1 MNLLERSPK
10 IFKQIVA
17 SAAVLATVVG
27 CSSDAD
33 FPTPSQNVVEIA
45 STTERFSTLT
55 AAVVAA
61 GLAET
66 LSEAELTLFAP
77 NNDAFDA
84 LGLSEEELANLLAD
98 TETLTA
104 ILANHVIAGPG
115 IDANTAV
122 TVAGSE
128 DNIQDTFGGGEVA
141 LSVSTEAG
149 ENVLYVDTSAV
160 IATNIRATNGIIHEV
175 DKVIL
180 PASPTDVSTL
190 TIEAAGRT
198 LPQLT
203 TLFEA
208 IDALGLAGVLDDASA
223 TFTVFAPTN
232 DAFDALLA
240 GSSLGDLV
248 AGLGAD
254 VVTDIV
260 LQHVVPDLAIQSV
273 DAYAANG
280 GTVPT
285 AAGDAPTSLPVLIA
299 DGALVVGGATVS
311 DPDYIA
317 SNGVVH
323 IVDSVILDAGTV
335 PTP

>member
-180 PASPTDVSTL
+180 PASPDVTNASSTITEIVVASADAGEF
-190 TIEAAGRT
+190 TILLAAV
-198 LPQLT
+198 QQ
-203 TLFEA
+203 
-208 IDALGLAGVLDDASA
+208 LGLADALAGGSL
-223 TFTVFAPTN
+223 TVFAPT
-232 DAFDALLA
+232 DAAFEALLA
-240 GSSLGDLV
+240 ELGITAADLL
-248 AGLGAD
+248 ASDILLPT
-254 VVTDIV
+254 VT
-260 LQHVVPDLAIQSV
+260 QHVLGFEAQSV
-273 DAYAANG
+273 AAYAANG
-280 GTVPT
+280 ADLGTLN
-285 AAGDAPTSLPVLIA
+285 AAALLPIRIEG
-299 DGALVVGGATVS
+299 GALKAGNANVTTT
-311 DPDYIA
+311 DIIA
-317 SNGVVH
+317 SNGVIHV
-323 IVDSVILDAGTV
+323 VDAVITEVVAV
-335 PTP
+335 P